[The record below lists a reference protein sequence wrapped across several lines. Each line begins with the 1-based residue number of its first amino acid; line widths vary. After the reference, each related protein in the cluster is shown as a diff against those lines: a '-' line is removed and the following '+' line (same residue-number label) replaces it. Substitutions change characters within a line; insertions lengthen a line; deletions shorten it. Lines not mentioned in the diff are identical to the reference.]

1 MFSSATIECVSRLL
15 QCDTSATDQER
26 AVVLAALQGERA
38 VRVQEAARMLRLSR
52 TTIWRM
58 VRAGALSC
66 ERRSVRESRIP
77 LAQILAKRNEVA
89 P

>member
-15 QCDTSATDQER
+15 QCDAAATDEER
-26 AVVLAALQGERA
+26 AVVLAALHGERA
-38 VRVQEAARMLRLSR
+38 IRVQEAARMLRLSR

-58 VRAGALSC
+58 VRSGELSC

-77 LAQILAKRNEVA
+77 LEQILAKRNEVA